1 LAIDTCTFVADNFTE
16 ALELR
21 PAPKA
26 RNAAHPQEL
35 CRHVPSPLKISK
47 FAHNAALHFLARVK
61 EYGLDESTR
70 SDHSTSRKT
79 APVPGAFRE

>member
-1 LAIDTCTFVADNFTE
+1 
-16 ALELR
+16 
-21 PAPKA
+21 
-26 RNAAHPQEL
+26 
-35 CRHVPSPLKISK
+35 LKISK

-70 SDHSTSRKT
+70 SDLSTSHKT

>member
-1 LAIDTCTFVADNFTE
+1 
-16 ALELR
+16 
-21 PAPKA
+21 
-26 RNAAHPQEL
+26 
-35 CRHVPSPLKISK
+35 LKISK